1 MSNIIPNTRK
11 LYMAPNPYSIKEKFV
26 FEGRRYFLLDNRA
39 LVSDYG
45 KYGMLPPEDKGFYL
59 EIPKGDFK
67 KIKARY
73 IDYIQRIFKATECG
87 YLKSGGEQLSF
98 DF

>member
-1 MSNIIPNTRK
+1 MTNIIPNTRK
-11 LYMAPNPYSIKEKFV
+11 LYLSPNRDLVKDKFV
-26 FEGRRYFLLDNRA
+26 FEGRRYYLLDNRA

-45 KYGMLPPEDKGFYL
+45 RYGMLPPEDKGFYI

-73 IDYIQRIFKATECG
+73 IDYIQRIFKATDCG